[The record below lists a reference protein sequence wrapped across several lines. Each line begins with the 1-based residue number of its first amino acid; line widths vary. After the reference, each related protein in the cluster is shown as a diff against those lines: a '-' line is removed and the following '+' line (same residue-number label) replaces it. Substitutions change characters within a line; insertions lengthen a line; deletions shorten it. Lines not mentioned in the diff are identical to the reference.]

1 MYFHDLYN
9 PPFSAF
15 PFFLS
20 LSLPLSLPIPL
31 PHLLFLPLRFSSL
44 LPSSPP
50 YLSPSFSFPFFTDID
65 IKISWFAKL
74 LEAMTQT
81 DPATGG
87 SVANY
92 ANICTALDLLAFLLQ
107 VGTN

>member
-1 MYFHDLYN
+1 MTYVTL
-9 PPFSAF
+9 PSP
-15 PFFLS
+15 LS
-20 LSLPLSLPIPL
+20 LLSSPFPSHSPSPLSLPHL
-31 PHLLFLPLRFSSL
+31 PFFPFASFSFSL
-44 LPSSPP
+44 SS
-50 YLSPSFSFPFFTDID
+50 SFSFPFFTDID

-74 LEAMTQT
+74 LEAMAQA